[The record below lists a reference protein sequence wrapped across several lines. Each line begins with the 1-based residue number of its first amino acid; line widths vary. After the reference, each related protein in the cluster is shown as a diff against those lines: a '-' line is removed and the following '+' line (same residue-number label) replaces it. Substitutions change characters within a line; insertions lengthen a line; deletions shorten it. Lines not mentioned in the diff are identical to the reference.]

1 MNFKSFLRS
10 IALILAVFI
19 TYPAQADDRPIADKP
34 ALQAAFLYNFAL
46 FTDWPSLPENAFIFC
61 VLADDQLLEALASI
75 KSKQVKDRP
84 IVVRKID
91 SSKQIRNCQILFV
104 GTSEHQSM
112 KDITQQIG
120 TDPVLVVSEED
131 SDALPEAIILL
142 SEQQN
147 RISFKIN
154 RTEASK
160 RSITFS
166 SKLLR
171 LATQVN

>member
-1 MNFKSFLRS
+1 ML
-10 IALILAVFI
+10 IAGCMTF
-19 TYPAQADDRPIADKP
+19 PAQADERIMADKTS
-34 ALQAAFLYNFAL
+34 LQAAFLYNFAL
-46 FTDWPSLPENAFIFC
+46 FTEWPSLPANAFNFC
-61 VLADDQLLEALASI
+61 VIADDHMLDALASL
-75 KSKQVKDRP
+75 KNKQMKDRP
-84 IVVRKID
+84 IFARKIE
-91 SSKQIRNCQILFV
+91 SSKQAGNCQILFV
-104 GTSEHQSM
+104 GTSKHQSM
-112 KDITQQIG
+112 KDITEQIG

-131 SDALPEAIILL
+131 SDAPPEAIILL

-171 LATQVN
+171 LATQVY